1 MVEALMWGAMVVL
14 NRIYTRTGD
23 DGTTAL
29 GTGERRAKNDLRIEA
44 YGTIDEANS
53 AIGLARVATAPDMVC
68 ARVDAMLLCVQN
80 DLFDLGADLCVPPDA
95 QGKTLPL
102 RIVQSQVDRL
112 EREIDTLN
120 AELAPLRSF
129 VLPGGS
135 PAAAALHLA
144 RTVTR
149 RAERLLVA
157 LAEAPGE
164 EVGGPALRY
173 VNRLSDFLFVAAR
186 YLNQKGEA
194 DILWVP
200 GQNR

>member
-1 MVEALMWGAMVVL
+1 MVVL

-23 DGTTAL
+23 SGKTSL
-29 GTGERRAKNDLRIEA
+29 GSGERRPKNDLRIEA
-44 YGTIDEANS
+44 YGTIDEANC
-53 AIGLARVATAPDMVC
+53 AIGLARVSTSIVPQF

-80 DLFDLGADLCVPPDA
+80 DLFDLGADLCVPEQYEVMAP
-95 QGKTLPL
+95 QYEPL

-112 EREIDTLN
+112 ERKIDELN
-120 AELAPLRSF
+120 AELPPLQSF

-157 LAEAPGE
+157 LADAPGE
-164 EVGGPALRY
+164 KVGEPVLKF

-186 YLNQKGEA
+186 YVNRKGEG